1 MKYAILVLW
10 LLMMLLLVP
19 SLLFLTLANFNTVP
33 LIIKIWMIFIDVCL
47 TGSVVILGINIF
59 RDWKNN

>member
-1 MKYAILVLW
+1 MKYVILVLW

-47 TGSVVILGINIF
+47 TGSVVISGINIF